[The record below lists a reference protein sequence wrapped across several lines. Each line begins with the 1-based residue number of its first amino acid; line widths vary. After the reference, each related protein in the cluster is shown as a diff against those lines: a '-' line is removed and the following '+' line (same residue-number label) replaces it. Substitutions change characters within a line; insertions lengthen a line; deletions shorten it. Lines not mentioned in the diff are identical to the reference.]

1 MMHGDLGKRICERL
15 AALKSDRSQHE
26 QTWRECFDFTWPL
39 RGEGFNAEANNAA
52 SAQTKRAKL
61 VDSTGTD
68 SARILASALMSGLTP
83 ANSRWF
89 AITVDGANDEE
100 RQWLDMSAD
109 VIWQSIHSANFDAE
123 AFESCM
129 DAVAAGWFVL
139 FVDYDTDEQGVP
151 IGLKFEQF
159 PLHTCY
165 LAASKRGGR
174 IDTLYREYRLTAE
187 QALAEFGEDQLS
199 ENIRRAAADKP
210 DDRFAFAHAI
220 YPRKGKRPG
229 AVLGRELPF
238 ASVHVELVGRR
249 VVRESGY
256 HEQPFAAPRWSR
268 ITGSQYAVGPVFD
281 ALPDIKQLN
290 ELATMELSAAD
301 LAVSGMWIAEDDG
314 VLNPRTVKVGPN
326 KIIVANSVDSM
337 KPLTTGA
344 DFHVSFSMKSQLQ
357 ASIRKVLMADQLQPQ
372 DGPAMTA
379 TEVHVRVGLIRQ
391 LLGPIYGRMQAEYLQ
406 PLVERCFGLAL
417 RAGVLPPM
425 PRTLAGRD
433 YAVTYQSPIARAQKL
448 EDVAAMDR
456 FEATLQAELA
466 VKPDVVDVYDFDKA
480 AAKRGEL
487 LGVPADLMRN
497 ERQLRALRQARIAQQ
512 KREQAQA
519 ATAMA
524 AQATV
529 EGKPGAAA
537 AGLVQAQAANAEA
550 MAA

>member
-1 MMHGDLGKRICERL
+1 MEPDLAKRICERMN
-15 AALKSDRSQHE
+15 ALKSDRSQHE
-26 QTWRECFDFTWPL
+26 QTWRECFDYTWPI

-52 SAQTKRAKL
+52 SAQAKRAKL

-68 SARILASALMSGLTP
+68 AARTLASALMSGLTP

-89 AITVDGANDEE
+89 AITVDGASDEE
-100 RQWLDMSAD
+100 RQWLSVAAD
-109 VIWQSIHSANFDAE
+109 IIWQSIHSANFDAE
-123 AFESCM
+123 AYESCM
-129 DAVAAGWFVL
+129 DAVGAGWFVL
-139 FVDYDTDEQGVP
+139 FADYDLDEQGQP

-165 LAASKRGGR
+165 LTASKRGGR
-174 IDTLYREYRLTAE
+174 LDTLYRAYQLTAE
-187 QALAEFGEDQLS
+187 QAVAAFGEDNLS
-199 ENIRRAAADKP
+199 DKIREAAFKAP
-210 DDRFAFAHAI
+210 DQKFAFVHAV
-220 YPRKGKRPG
+220 YPRAGKRPG

-238 ASVHVELVGRR
+238 ASVHVEAVGRR
-249 VVRESGY
+249 IVRESGY
-256 HEQPFAAPRWSR
+256 HEQPFAAPRWTR

-290 ELATMELSAAD
+290 ELCTLETSAAD

-314 VLNPRTVKVGPN
+314 VLNPRTVKVGPK

-337 KPLTTGA
+337 KPLSTGS
-344 DFHVSFSMKSQLQ
+344 DFNVSFSVKAQLQ

-417 RAGVLPPM
+417 RAGALPPM
-425 PRTLAGRD
+425 PRSLSGRD

-456 FEATLQAELA
+456 FENTLAAEA
-466 VKPDVVDVYDFDKA
+466 EFKPDVLDLYDFDKA

-487 LGVPADLMRN
+487 LGVPADLLRN
-497 ERQLRALRQARIAQQ
+497 DRQLRELRSARIAQQ

-519 ATAMA
+519 ATAMGT
-524 AQATV
+524 QALV

-537 AGLVQAQAANAEA
+537 ASIVQAQAANADA
-550 MAA
+550 LAA

>member
-1 MMHGDLGKRICERL
+1 MYDDLGKRICERL
-15 AALKSDRSQHE
+15 NALKSERSRHE
-26 QTWRECFDFTWPL
+26 TTWRECFDYTWPI
-39 RGEGFNAEANNAA
+39 RGEGFSAEGNNAE
-52 SAQTKRAKL
+52 SAKNKRAQL

-68 SARILASALMSGLTP
+68 AARILASALMSGLTP

-89 AITVDGANDEE
+89 AIAVDGASDEE
-100 RQWLDMSAD
+100 RQWLDIAAD
-109 VIWQSIHSANFDAE
+109 IIWQSIHASNFDAE

-139 FVDYDTDEQGVP
+139 FADYDVDELGQPVG
-151 IGLKFEQF
+151 IKFEQF

-165 LAASKRGGR
+165 VTASKRGGR
-174 IDTLYREYRLTAE
+174 LDTLFREYQMTAE
-187 QALAEFGEDQLS
+187 QAVAEFGEDKLS
-199 ENIRRAAADKP
+199 EQIRKAAGTAP
-210 DDRFAFAHAI
+210 DSKFTFAHAI
-220 YPRKGKRPG
+220 YPRRGKQPG
-229 AVLGRELPF
+229 AVLGREMPF
-238 ASVHVELVGRR
+238 ASVHVELVGKQ

-256 HEQPFAAPRWSR
+256 HEQPFAAPRWTR
-268 ITGSQYAVGPVFD
+268 ISGSQYAVGPVFD

-290 ELATMELSAAD
+290 ELAAMELSAAD

-314 VLNPRTVKVGPN
+314 VLNPRTIKVGPK

-337 KPLTTGA
+337 KELKSGS
-344 DFHVSFSMKSQLQ
+344 DFAVSFSMKTQLQ

-466 VKPDVVDVYDFDKA
+466 VKPDVVDVYDFDRA